1 MSSIPSRFKNY
12 KIMAKRIKAIV
23 KLQIPAGKATP
34 APPVGTALGP
44 HGVNIQDFV
53 TQFNAATKDKEGS
66 IIPAELTIYEDRS
79 FTFRLKTPPA
89 SDLLRKAAGV
99 EKGSGEALRTKV
111 GKVSKK
117 QIREIAEVKMPD
129 LNAND
134 IEAAMKIVEGTARSM
149 GITVE

>member
-1 MSSIPSRFKNY
+1 
-12 KIMAKRIKAIV
+12 MAKPKPIKAIV
-23 KLQIPAGKATP
+23 KLQIQAGQANP

-53 TQFNAATKDKEGS
+53 SQFNDATKDKMGN
-66 IIPAELTIYEDRS
+66 IIPVELTIYEDR
-79 FTFRLKTPPA
+79 TFSIKLKTPPA

-99 EKGSGEALRTKV
+99 DKGSGEAPRTKV

-117 QIREIAEVKMPD
+117 QIREIAETKMPD

-134 IEAAMKIVEGTARSM
+134 LDQASKIIEGTARSM